1 MNVLVLKQICQCSNF
16 VKKVSISS
24 RTKSSYYSWPGSASG
39 FFVLSWLLSLPVSFL
54 NSAISVLPL
63 VLKCC
68 SCLFKLYKVHF
79 WCTSCQIY
87 FLSLLNQFNFYSF
100 LLSSSIL
107 IWIRV
112 IIVYL
117 NSDKK
122 NLYELVRQSGVCIE
136 AWIWIICYRITFP
149 ITGGRGK
156 KRKEDENEEK
166 SEEAKTLIVEPHI
179 IPNRGPYPYNQP
191 KR

>member
-68 SCLFKLYKVHF
+68 SCLFKLCKVHF

-107 IWIRV
+107 
-112 IIVYL
+112 YL
-117 NSDKK
+117 NPCYNSLSEQWQKK
-122 NLYELVRQSGVCIE
+122 SLWACKTVWCVYWSLDLNYMLQDN
-136 AWIWIICYRITFP
+136 FP
-149 ITGGRGK
+149 
-156 KRKEDENEEK
+156 N
-166 SEEAKTLIVEPHI
+166 
-179 IPNRGPYPYNQP
+179 NR
-191 KR
+191 R

>member
-122 NLYELVRQSGVCIE
+122 KSLWACKTVWRVYWSLDLNYMLQDN
-136 AWIWIICYRITFP
+136 FP
-149 ITGGRGK
+149 
-156 KRKEDENEEK
+156 N
-166 SEEAKTLIVEPHI
+166 
-179 IPNRGPYPYNQP
+179 NR
-191 KR
+191 R